1 MPLDLAVYA
10 ELLQIYYNNAL
21 AGHFSEKKSLD
32 LLLRKYYWPSITAD
46 VVSYISTYNLY

>member
-21 AGHFSEKKSLD
+21 AGHFGKKKTLD
-32 LLLRKYYWPSITAD
+32 LLLCKYY
-46 VVSYISTYNLY
+46 